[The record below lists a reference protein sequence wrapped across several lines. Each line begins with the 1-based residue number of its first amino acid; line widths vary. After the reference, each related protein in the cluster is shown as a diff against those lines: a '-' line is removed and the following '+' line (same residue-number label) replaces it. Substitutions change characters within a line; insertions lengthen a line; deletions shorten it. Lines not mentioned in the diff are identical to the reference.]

1 MHDPL
6 VAETLFY
13 AVQDILDGRKRNYR
27 LKVASNATLP
37 LRGFLLCPKCQRVLT
52 GSASKGHSKYYSY
65 YHCTDGCS
73 SRFPAENVNGLFIQE
88 LKKYTP
94 RPEVAGLFKALV
106 MEAWQE
112 QASHLQDDSK
122 LLLSQVKE
130 LEGKLSYA
138 RDLLSSRQIEPD
150 DYREMKADYTARIEK
165 LEAKLTSNNYEKVDI
180 KSLLDKGILNLL
192 NIENLYTAADI
203 EKKREVISSMYPEKM
218 IFDGFNLRTA

>member
-1 MHDPL
+1 
-6 VAETLFY
+6 
-13 AVQDILDGRKRNYR
+13 
-27 LKVASNATLP
+27 
-37 LRGFLLCPKCQRVLT
+37 
-52 GSASKGHSKYYSY
+52 
-65 YHCTDGCS
+65 
-73 SRFPAENVNGLFIQE
+73 
-88 LKKYTP
+88 
-94 RPEVAGLFKALV
+94 